1 MILAGERGPSP
12 SPALQRASGAPRT
25 AADLERRLCLGPTR
39 PPLVVATSRRRSGPR
54 SLCVWL
60 SLRKRQCALPC
71 TGVMR
76 HGGRLTSAVACHRA
90 RDPSVGRR
98 KQRCRGVGGAARAQ
112 AGEPPAQERGSAAPF
127 WGRRAPAAEGLG
139 GGAAQAGAA
148 ARGQLAGGELEQP
161 GQGPARQ
168 PRALA
173 GRLGHRRRGPRLLG
187 PALIRVRCASRGYMI
202 RGCTRTA
209 RASSSLSLYLSVT
222 WCAIL
227 RVVHAG
233 PTCLLVHVVVVVETT
248 GSVTCSLVCR
258 PLTGGE
264 QVELMAA
271 ASGGSWRRTRK
282 TKCPVRMRLGP

>member
-148 ARGQLAGGELEQP
+148 ARGQLARGELEQP

-187 PALIRVRCASRGYMI
+187 PGYQQRVHQLRYNPVSVTDTAGATRCTLLPALIRVRCASCKGRGYMI

-209 RASSSLSLYLSVT
+209 RASSSLS
-222 WCAIL
+222 I
-227 RVVHAG
+227 
-233 PTCLLVHVVVVVETT
+233 
-248 GSVTCSLVCR
+248 SL
-258 PLTGGE
+258 
-264 QVELMAA
+264 
-271 ASGGSWRRTRK
+271 
-282 TKCPVRMRLGP
+282 